1 LDHIV
6 TLPTGIKVYN
16 PMRVFPNN
24 NGSELV
30 FTLYQLAD
38 MTEEQ
43 FIEDANLVEKDLKKL
58 KDLLENKMS

>member
-1 LDHIV
+1 
-6 TLPTGIKVYN
+6 
-16 PMRVFPNN
+16 MRVFPNN